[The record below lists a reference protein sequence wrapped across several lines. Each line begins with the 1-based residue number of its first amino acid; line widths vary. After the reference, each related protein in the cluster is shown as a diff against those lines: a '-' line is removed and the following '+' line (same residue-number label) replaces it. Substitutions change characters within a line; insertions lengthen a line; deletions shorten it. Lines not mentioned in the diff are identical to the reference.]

1 MFIREDLSNEI
12 KKFFNIEELNY
23 NKAIKTLYDETLLLF
38 NAKGR
43 TIVIEFEEENSYYI
57 YEVEKEPR
65 YGGSCIIVSRV
76 IKLFVD
82 QKETR
87 LKMGL
92 TTISFPGK
100 AFDCAGELVLL
111 AMEEG
116 IN

>member
-1 MFIREDLSNEI
+1 MFIREDLLNEI
-12 KKFFNIEELNY
+12 KKFFNVEELNY
-23 NKAIKTLYDETLLLF
+23 TKAMKTLYGETLLLF

-43 TIVIEFEEENSYYI
+43 TIIIEFEEEDSYYI
-57 YEVEKEPR
+57 YEAEKEPKS
-65 YGGSCIIVSRV
+65 GGSCIIVSRV
-76 IKLFVD
+76 IKLFID
-82 QKETR
+82 QEETR

-100 AFDCAGELVLL
+100 AFDCTGELVLL